1 MAQVTNFFL
10 GANSGSGFQNLFSE
24 ILDVNDTFDLM
35 ILKGGPGVGKNTF
48 MREIGRT
55 MEAAGAD
62 VEYLWCS
69 GDPDSLDGVV
79 IPSIRCGVCDGTS
92 PHVMEP
98 RFPAAVDRYVDLG
111 RFYDISA
118 AKAQAEEVKRHTHDY
133 KEAYIRA
140 YRCLNSARQVELD
153 TLAEIGKTVDCQ
165 RMLRRMAG
173 IIARELRGHGS
184 GSGKITKRFLGSI
197 THKGAIWR
205 FDSVDT
211 LCPRVYEFADR
222 YETAGGLLE
231 IIQAEA
237 VRRNY
242 DVLG

>member
-1 MAQVTNFFL
+1 
-10 GANSGSGFQNLFSE
+10 
-24 ILDVNDTFDLM
+24 
-35 ILKGGPGVGKNTF
+35 

-133 KEAYIRA
+133 KEAYIQA
-140 YRCLNSARQVELD
+140 YRCLKSARQVELD
-153 TLAEIGKTVDCQ
+153 TLAEV
-165 RMLRRMAG
+165 
-173 IIARELRGHGS
+173 
-184 GSGKITKRFLGSI
+184 GKIVDGHYCAGTARPRKRKWKN
-197 THKGAIWR
+197 HQ
-205 FDSVDT
+205 T
-211 LCPRVYEFADR
+211 LFGEYYQQGCHLA
-222 YETAGGLLE
+222 L
-231 IIQAEA
+231 
-237 VRRNY
+237 
-242 DVLG
+242 